1 MWALWRPGSVGSAC
15 IRLMGE
21 ANTFVHAEDPHP
33 RERVLKRKQH
43 IDLFARNRIAHA
55 DEGIIFDLL

>member
-43 IDLFARNRIAHA
+43 TDLFARNRIAHA
-55 DEGIIFDLL
+55 DEGIIFDLP